1 MPASV
6 LHPPQGRPPAI
17 SFKPEAL
24 ADAFAIGA
32 TLSLVDHL
40 SPGMVTDPS
49 GNFCVVMNLRVV
61 PESVTEDA
69 ACKSPAPAIAA

>member
-24 ADAFAIGA
+24 ADALSIGA
-32 TLSLVDHL
+32 TLLLVDHL
-40 SPGMVTDPS
+40 NPGMVTDPS
-49 GNFCVVMNLRVV
+49 GNFCVIMNLRVA
-61 PESVTEDA
+61 PESVTKDVA
-69 ACKSPAPAIAA
+69 FKSPAPAIAA